1 MSPFLVS
8 GTDRSRP
15 YGMVQAPRGLHRTGY
30 AEVRASA
37 PTSADPAVS
46 GSRSCR
52 RVAATRVSSSNR
64 GLVVRET
71 CPDDGRRAVPG
82 EARETQVAG
91 RLPGRPAGDDGRGAV
106 GRSPDR
112 ASPGLGGR
120 GTTAVRRRRSCV
132 GEPPA
137 PRRGQPAQGPHRA
150 TRGGTDHAVGAAVA
164 RSATGA
170 PPPGRWP
177 SRRAGLPTRGL
188 PSEGASYK
196 PRHRSRSAPPHAAA
210 APSPGSGNT
219 PDPDPSRRRSP
230 APAGGPAHQPDNPP
244 SRHPGSDSGG
254 HPGHQPSGQQAA
266 SRGGRTHG
274 PTR

>member
-188 PSEGASYK
+188 PLGGRLVQAPTPFSERAT
-196 PRHRSRSAPPHAAA
+196 PRSSGSEPRIRQHPRSRPEPPPVARA
-210 APSPGSGNT
+210 G
-219 PDPDPSRRRSP
+219 RRSR
-230 APAGGPAHQPDNPP
+230 P
-244 SRHPGSDSGG
+244 S
-254 HPGHQPSGQQAA
+254 
-266 SRGGRTHG
+266 
-274 PTR
+274 TR